1 MVKLTLASDAD
12 RLTLTVRDH
21 GRGLPN
27 EDAGGASGIRGMQ
40 ERAGLIGADLRIKTP
55 IDGPGTE
62 LRLELP
68 LNGELCNA

>member
-1 MVKLTLASDAD
+1 
-12 RLTLTVRDH
+12 
-21 GRGLPN
+21 
-27 EDAGGASGIRGMQ
+27 MQ
-40 ERAGLIGADLRIKTP
+40 ERAGLIGADLRIKAP